1 VDPTWVDE
9 LREFIAIPSVSADP
23 AHQDDVRRAGEWVR
37 DFVKRIGGEAELVPY
52 GERDLVIGDIPANAD
67 GDQAGV
73 PTVMIYGHFDVQPP
87 APLDLWE
94 TPPFELSERDGWYYA
109 RGIADDKGQLYAL
122 LKAAQLLR
130 EQNALPVNIR
140 VVSDGEEEIGGH
152 SVVDFL
158 EADERGAD
166 VCIIFDGGMT
176 RPERPEFGLATRGLV
191 AFHLK
196 VRTGERD
203 MHSGYYGGAALNAIH
218 VLMQGLSAVTARNGL
233 LPDQLRVGR
242 APLSQGE
249 VDSLKSLPKG
259 WEMLDDAGATPLDA
273 KAAEDFY
280 DRTWAEPSLDVNG
293 IRGGKPE
300 FVNTT
305 LIVEAE
311 ARFTIRLAPGQD
323 PETIASSAEK
333 LIRAAMPETAEVE
346 LIRENSAAPGV
357 FSADSPAIQLGM
369 EAFKRATGVRPLLVR
384 VGGTLPIY
392 PALAAKGIPT
402 IGTGFALR
410 ESNVHS
416 PNERLRVEDVD
427 RAVAAASELYRSLA
441 ALG

>member
-1 VDPTWVDE
+1 MDETWRSE
-9 LREFIAIPSVSADP
+9 LTEFIAIPSVSADP
-23 AHQDDVRRAGEWVR
+23 AHRQDVKQAGEWVC
-37 DFVKRIGGEAELVPY
+37 DFIRRIGGTAELTPF
-52 GERDLVIGDIPANAD
+52 GEKELALGEIRASTDPDNA
-67 GDQAGV
+67 
-73 PTVMIYGHFDVQPP
+73 PTILCYGHFDVQPP

-94 TPPFELSERDGWYYA
+94 SDPFELTIKDEWAYA
-109 RGIADDKGQLYAL
+109 RGIADDKGQLFIL
-122 LKAAQLLR
+122 LKAAQKLV
-130 EQNALPVNIR
+130 EANALPVNLR
-140 VVSDGEEEIGGH
+140 FACDGEEEIGGH
-152 SVVDFL
+152 SIVDFI

-176 RPERPEFGLATRGLV
+176 RPEQPEFMLATRGLV

-196 VRTGERD
+196 VKTGERD

-218 VLMQGLSAVTARNGL
+218 VLMQGLSAVTPRDGL
-233 LPDQLRVGR
+233 LPDQLRIGR
-242 APLSQGE
+242 APLSQVE

-259 WEMLDDAGATPLDA
+259 WEILDEADATPLDA
-273 KAAEDFY
+273 KAADDFY

-323 PETIASSAEK
+323 PETIAAGVER
-333 LIRAAMPETAEVE
+333 LIRAAVPDTAEVE
-346 LIRENSAAPGV
+346 LVRENSAAPGV
-357 FSADSPAIQLGM
+357 FSPDSPAIQLGL
-369 EAFKRATGVRPLLVR
+369 EAFKKSTGVRPLLVR

-416 PNERLRVEDVD
+416 PNERLRVQDID
-427 RAVAAASELYRSLA
+427 RAVAAASELYRGLA

>member
-1 VDPTWVDE
+1 M
-9 LREFIAIPSVSADP
+9 
-23 AHQDDVRRAGEWVR
+23 RRAAEWVR
-37 DFVKRIGGEAELVPY
+37 DFVKRAGGEAELVRY
-52 GERDLVIGDIPANAD
+52 GERELVIGEIRANANGG
-67 GDQAGV
+67 GDA
-73 PTVMIYGHFDVQPP
+73 PTVMIYGHYDVQPP

-109 RGIADDKGQLYAL
+109 RGIADDKGQLFTL

-130 EQNALPVNIR
+130 EQNELPVNIR

-152 SVVDFL
+152 TVVDFL

-166 VCIIFDGGMT
+166 ACIIFDGGMT
-176 RPERPEFGLATRGLV
+176 RPEQAEFGLATRGLV
-191 AFHLK
+191 GFHLK

-218 VLMQGLSAVTARNGL
+218 VLMQGLSAVVARDGL
-233 LPDQLRVGR
+233 LPDALRVGR
-242 APLSQGE
+242 AALSQAE
-249 VDSLKSLPKG
+249 VDSLKQLPKG
-259 WEMLDDAGATPLDA
+259 WEILDDAGATPLDP
-273 KAAEDFY
+273 KAADDFY

-293 IRGGKPE
+293 IRGGKPD

-311 ARFTIRLAPGQD
+311 ARFTIRIAPGQD
-323 PETIASSAEK
+323 PETIAATAEK
-333 LIRAAMPETAEVE
+333 LIRAAMPAEAEVE
-346 LIRENSAAPGV
+346 LIRENSAPPGV
-357 FSADSPAIQLGM
+357 FAPDSQAIQLGM

-416 PNERLRVEDVD
+416 PNERLRVVDID
-427 RAVAAASELYRSLA
+427 RAVAAAIELYRGLA
-441 ALG
+441 ALD

>member
-1 VDPTWVDE
+1 VEQAWVDE

-23 AHQDDVRRAGEWVR
+23 AHQADVRRAAEWVR
-37 DFVKRIGGEAELVPY
+37 DFVKRAGGEAELVAY
-52 GERDLVIGDIPANAD
+52 GEHDLVIGDIPASANGA
-67 GDQAGV
+67 AA

-87 APLDLWE
+87 APLELWDS
-94 TPPFELSERDGWYYA
+94 PPFELSERDGWYYA
-109 RGIADDKGQLYAL
+109 RGIADDKGQLFTL
-122 LKAAQLLR
+122 LKAAQLLQ

-158 EADERGAD
+158 DADERGAD
-166 VCIIFDGGMT
+166 ACIIFDGGMT
-176 RPERPEFGLATRGLV
+176 RAEQPEFGLATRGLV
-191 AFHLK
+191 AFQLK

-218 VLMQGLSAVTARNGL
+218 VLMQGLSAVTARDGL
-233 LPDQLRVGR
+233 LPDQLRIGR
-242 APLSQGE
+242 APLSQAE

-259 WEMLDDAGATPLDA
+259 WEMIDDAGATPLDA
-273 KAAEDFY
+273 NAAEDFY

-323 PETIASSAEK
+323 PETIAATVEK
-333 LIRAAMPETAEVE
+333 LVRAAVPDDAQVE

-357 FSADSPAIQLGM
+357 FSPDSPAIQLGM
-369 EAFKRATGVRPLLVR
+369 DAFKKALGVRPLLVR

-416 PNERLRVEDVD
+416 PNERLRVQDID
-427 RAVAAASELYRSLA
+427 RAVAAASELYRGLA

>member
-1 VDPTWVDE
+1 VEQSWLDE

-23 AHQDDVRRAGEWVR
+23 AHEADVRRAAEWVR
-37 DFVKRIGGEAELVPY
+37 DFVKRAGGEADLVRY
-52 GERDLVIGDIPANAD
+52 GERELVIGEIRANANGG
-67 GDQAGV
+67 GDA
-73 PTVMIYGHFDVQPP
+73 PTVMIYGHYDVQPP

-109 RGIADDKGQLYAL
+109 RGIADDKGQLFTL
-122 LKAAQLLR
+122 LKAAQLLE
-130 EQNALPVNIR
+130 EQNELPVNIR

-152 SVVDFL
+152 TVVEFL

-166 VCIIFDGGMT
+166 ACIIFDGGMT
-176 RPERPEFGLATRGLV
+176 RPEQPEFGLATRGLV
-191 AFHLK
+191 GFHLK

-218 VLMQGLSAVTARNGL
+218 VLMQGLSAVVARDGL
-233 LPDQLRVGR
+233 LPDALRVGR
-242 APLSQGE
+242 AALSQAE
-249 VDSLKSLPKG
+249 VDSLKQLPKG
-259 WEMLDDAGATPLDA
+259 WEILDDAGATPLDP
-273 KAAEDFY
+273 KAADDFY

-293 IRGGKPE
+293 IRGGKPD

-311 ARFTIRLAPGQD
+311 ARFTIRIAPGQD
-323 PETIASSAEK
+323 PETIAATAEK
-333 LIRAAMPETAEVE
+333 LIREAMPAEADVE
-346 LIRENSAAPGV
+346 LIRENSAPPGV
-357 FSADSPAIQLGM
+357 FAPDSQAIQLGM
-369 EAFKRATGVRPLLVR
+369 EAFKKATGVRPLLVR

-416 PNERLRVEDVD
+416 PNERLRVVDID
-427 RAVAAASELYRSLA
+427 RAVAAAIELYRGLA
-441 ALG
+441 ALD

>member
-1 VDPTWVDE
+1 VDQTWLDE

-23 AHQDDVRRAGEWVR
+23 AHQDDLRRAAEWVR
-37 DFVKRIGGEAELVPY
+37 DFVKRTGGDAELVPK
-52 GERDLVIGDIPANAD
+52 GTRELVIGDIPANSN
-67 GDQAGV
+67 GAGA

-94 TPPFELSERDGWYYA
+94 SPPFELEERDGWFYA
-109 RGIADDKGQLYAL
+109 RGIADDKGQLYTL
-122 LKAAQLLR
+122 LKAAELLR
-130 EQNALPVNIR
+130 ADNALPVNIR
-140 VVSDGEEEIGGH
+140 VASDGEEEIGGH
-152 SVVDFL
+152 SIVEFL
-158 EADERGAD
+158 EEDERGAD
-166 VCIIFDGGMT
+166 ACIIFDGGMT
-176 RPERPEFGLATRGLV
+176 RPEQPEFGLATRGLV
-191 AFHLK
+191 GFHVT

-218 VLMQGLSAVTARNGL
+218 VLMHALDSLVACDGL
-233 LPDQLRVGR
+233 LADELRVGR
-242 APLSQGE
+242 TPLTE
-249 VDSLKSLPKG
+249 VEKQSLDHLPSG
-259 WEMLDDAGATPLDA
+259 AQILGDAGATPLDPR
-273 KAAEDFY
+273 AAADFY

-293 IRGGKPE
+293 IHGGKPD

-305 LIVEAE
+305 LIVEAH

-323 PETIASSAEK
+323 PDTIAAAAEK
-333 LIRAAMPETAEVE
+333 LFRAALPDGAEVDWH
-346 LIRENSAAPGV
+346 RENSAPPGV
-357 FSADSPAIQLGM
+357 FPPDSPAIQLGL
-369 EAFKRATGVRPLLVR
+369 EAFERAVGVRPILVR

-416 PNERLRVEDVD
+416 PNERLRVEDLD
-427 RAVAAASELYRSLA
+427 RAVAAATELYKGLA

>member
-1 VDPTWVDE
+1 MEQTWVDE

-23 AHQDDVRRAGEWVR
+23 AHVDDVRRAAEWVR
-37 DFVKRIGGEAELVPY
+37 DFVKRAGGEAELVPM
-52 GERDLVIGDIPANAD
+52 GERDLVIGDIPANAN
-67 GDQAGV
+67 GAQA

-87 APLDLWE
+87 APLELWE
-94 TPPFELSERDGWYYA
+94 SPPFELAERDGWYYA
-109 RGIADDKGQLYAL
+109 RGIADDKGQLFTL

-130 EQNALPVNIR
+130 EQDALPVNIR

-176 RPERPEFGLATRGLV
+176 RAEQPEFGLATRGLV

-218 VLMQGLSAVTARNGL
+218 VLMQGLSAVTARSNGL

-242 APLSQGE
+242 EALSQSE

-259 WEMLDDAGATPLDA
+259 WEILDEAGATPLDG
-273 KAAEDFY
+273 KAADDFY
-280 DRTWAEPSLDVNG
+280 DRTWAEPSVDVNG

-323 PETIASSAEK
+323 PETIAATVEK
-333 LIRAAMPETAEVE
+333 LLRGAVPDSAEVE

-369 EAFKRATGVRPLLVR
+369 EAFKKATGVRPLLVR

-416 PNERLRVEDVD
+416 PNERLRVEDID

>member
-1 VDPTWVDE
+1 MEQTWLEE

-23 AHQDDVRRAGEWVR
+23 AHVDDVRRAGEWVR
-37 DFVKRIGGEAELVPY
+37 DFVKGIGGEAELVPY
-52 GERDLVIGDIPANAD
+52 GEGDLVIGDIPASSNGEGA
-67 GDQAGV
+67 

-94 TPPFELSERDGWYYA
+94 TPPFELTEREGWYYA

-140 VVSDGEEEIGGH
+140 IVSDGEEEIGGH

-166 VCIIFDGGMT
+166 ACIIFDGGMT
-176 RPERPEFGLATRGLV
+176 RPEQAEFGLATRGLI
-191 AFHLK
+191 AYHLK
-196 VRTGERD
+196 VRTGDRD

-218 VLMQGLSAVTARNGL
+218 VLMQGLSAVTARDGL

-242 APLSQGE
+242 APLSQAE
-249 VDSLKSLPKG
+249 VDSLESLPKG

-305 LIVEAE
+305 LIVEAD

-323 PETIASSAEK
+323 PETIAASAEK
-333 LIRAAMPETAEVE
+333 LIRAAMPETAQVE

-357 FSADSPAIQLGM
+357 FSADSPAIQIGL
-369 EAFKRATGVRPLLVR
+369 EAFKKALGRRPLLVR

>member
-1 VDPTWVDE
+1 MEQTWVEE

-23 AHQDDVRRAGEWVR
+23 AHLDDVRRAAEWVR
-37 DFVKRIGGEAELVPY
+37 DFVKRAGGEAELVPM
-52 GERDLVIGDIPANAD
+52 GERDLVIGDIPANAN
-67 GDQAGV
+67 GAKA

-87 APLDLWE
+87 APLELWE
-94 TPPFELSERDGWYYA
+94 SPPFELAERDGWYYA
-109 RGIADDKGQLYAL
+109 RGIADDKGQLFTL

-130 EQNALPVNIR
+130 EQDALPVNIR

-176 RPERPEFGLATRGLV
+176 RAEQPEFGLATRGLV

-196 VRTGERD
+196 VKTGERD

-218 VLMQGLSAVTARNGL
+218 VLMQGLSAVTARSNGL

-242 APLSQGE
+242 EALSQLE

-259 WEMLDDAGATPLDA
+259 WEILDEAGATPLDG
-273 KAAEDFY
+273 KAADDFY

-323 PETIASSAEK
+323 PETIAATVEK
-333 LIRAAMPETAEVE
+333 LIQGAVPDSAEVE

-369 EAFKRATGVRPLLVR
+369 EAFKKATGVRPLLVR

-416 PNERLRVEDVD
+416 PNERLRVEDID

>member
-1 VDPTWVDE
+1 
-9 LREFIAIPSVSADP
+9 
-23 AHQDDVRRAGEWVR
+23 
-37 DFVKRIGGEAELVPY
+37 
-52 GERDLVIGDIPANAD
+52 
-67 GDQAGV
+67 
-73 PTVMIYGHFDVQPP
+73 M
-87 APLDLWE
+87 
-94 TPPFELSERDGWYYA
+94 
-109 RGIADDKGQLYAL
+109 
-122 LKAAQLLR
+122 
-130 EQNALPVNIR
+130 
-140 VVSDGEEEIGGH
+140 
-152 SVVDFL
+152 
-158 EADERGAD
+158 
-166 VCIIFDGGMT
+166 
-176 RPERPEFGLATRGLV
+176 LATRGLV

-196 VRTGERD
+196 VKTGERD

-218 VLMQGLSAVTARNGL
+218 VLMQGLSAVTPRDGL

-242 APLSQGE
+242 APLSQVE

-259 WEMLDDAGATPLDA
+259 WEILDEADATPLDA

-323 PETIASSAEK
+323 PEAIAAGVER
-333 LIRAAMPETAEVE
+333 LIRAAVPDTAEVE
-346 LIRENSAAPGV
+346 LMRENSAAPGV
-357 FSADSPAIQLGM
+357 FSPDSPAIQLGL
-369 EAFKRATGVRPLLVR
+369 EAFKKSTGVRPLLVR

-416 PNERLRVEDVD
+416 PNERLRVQDID
-427 RAVAAASELYRSLA
+427 RAVAAASELYRGLA

>member
-1 VDPTWVDE
+1 VEQAWLDE
-9 LREFIAIPSVSADP
+9 LREFIASPSVSADA
-23 AHQDDVRRAGEWVR
+23 AHQDDVRRAAEWVR
-37 DFVKRIGGEAELVPY
+37 DFVKRIGGEADLVPY
-52 GERDLVIGDIPANAD
+52 GERDLVIGDIPANTD
-67 GDQAGV
+67 GAAA

-87 APLDLWE
+87 APLELWE
-94 TPPFELSERDGWYYA
+94 SPPFELDERDGWFYA
-109 RGIADDKGQLYAL
+109 RGIADDKGQLYTL
-122 LKAAQLLR
+122 LKAAELLHR
-130 EQNALPVNIR
+130 DNALPVNIR
-140 VVSDGEEEIGGH
+140 VACDGEEEIGGH
-152 SVVDFL
+152 SIVDFIRD
-158 EADERGAD
+158 DERGAD
-166 VCIIFDGGMT
+166 ACIIFDGGMT
-176 RPERPEFGLATRGLV
+176 RPERPEFMLATRGLV
-191 AFHLK
+191 AFHMK

-218 VLMQGLSAVTARNGL
+218 VLMQGLSAVTARDGL

-242 APLSQGE
+242 APLSQVE
-249 VDSLKSLPKG
+249 VDSLESLPKG
-259 WEMLDDAGATPLDA
+259 WEILDEAGATPLDA

-323 PETIASSAEK
+323 PETIAATVEK
-333 LIRAAMPETAEVE
+333 LIRAAMPATAQVE

-357 FSADSPAIQLGM
+357 FSPDSPAIQLGL
-369 EAFKRATGVRPLLVR
+369 EAFKKATGVRPLLVR

>member
-1 VDPTWVDE
+1 VEQTWVEE

-23 AHQDDVRRAGEWVR
+23 AHLDDVRRAAEWVR
-37 DFVKRIGGEAELVPY
+37 DFVKRAGGEAELVPM

-67 GDQAGV
+67 GAKA

-87 APLDLWE
+87 APLELWE
-94 TPPFELSERDGWYYA
+94 SPPFELAERDGWYYA
-109 RGIADDKGQLYAL
+109 RGIADDKGQLFTL

-130 EQNALPVNIR
+130 EQEALPVNIR

-176 RPERPEFGLATRGLV
+176 RAEQPEFGLATRGLV

-196 VRTGERD
+196 IKTGERD

-218 VLMQGLSAVTARNGL
+218 VLMEGLSAVTARSNGL

-242 APLSQGE
+242 EALTQVE

-259 WEMLDDAGATPLDA
+259 WEILDEAGATPLDG
-273 KAAEDFY
+273 KAADDFY

-323 PETIASSAEK
+323 PETIAATVEK
-333 LIRAAMPETAEVE
+333 LIRDAVPDSAEVE

-369 EAFKRATGVRPLLVR
+369 EAFKKATGVRPLLVR

-416 PNERLRVEDVD
+416 PNERLRVEDID

>member
-1 VDPTWVDE
+1 VEQTWVEE

-23 AHQDDVRRAGEWVR
+23 AHLDDVRRAAEWVR
-37 DFVKRIGGEAELVPY
+37 DFVKRAGGEAELVPM
-52 GERDLVIGDIPANAD
+52 GERDLVIGDIPANAN
-67 GDQAGV
+67 GAEA

-87 APLDLWE
+87 APLELWE
-94 TPPFELSERDGWYYA
+94 SPPFELAERDGWYYA
-109 RGIADDKGQLYAL
+109 RGIADDKGQLFTL

-130 EQNALPVNIR
+130 EQHALPVNIR

-176 RPERPEFGLATRGLV
+176 RAEQPEFGLATRGLV

-196 VRTGERD
+196 VKTGERD

-218 VLMQGLSAVTARNGL
+218 VLMQGLSAVTARSNGL

-242 APLSQGE
+242 EALTQVE

-259 WEMLDDAGATPLDA
+259 WEILDEAGATPLDG
-273 KAAEDFY
+273 KAADDFY

-323 PETIASSAEK
+323 PETIAATVEK
-333 LIRAAMPETAEVE
+333 LILGAVPDSAEVE

-369 EAFKRATGVRPLLVR
+369 EAFKKATGVRPLLVR

-416 PNERLRVEDVD
+416 PNERLRVEDID

>member
-1 VDPTWVDE
+1 VNATWVDE

-23 AHQDDVRRAGEWVR
+23 AHQDDVRRAAEWVR

-52 GERDLVIGDIPANAD
+52 GVRDLVIGDIPANANGG
-67 GDQAGV
+67 GDA

-94 TPPFELSERDGWYYA
+94 TPPFELAERDGWYYA
-109 RGIADDKGQLYAL
+109 RGIADDKGQLFTL

-158 EADERGAD
+158 EQDERGAD
-166 VCIIFDGGMT
+166 ACIIFDGGMT
-176 RPERPEFGLATRGLV
+176 RPEQAEFGLATRGLV

-196 VRTGERD
+196 VKTGERD
-203 MHSGYYGGAALNAIH
+203 LHSGYYGGAALNAIH
-218 VLMQGLSAVTARNGL
+218 ALMQGLSAVTARDGL

-242 APLSQGE
+242 EPLSQAE

-259 WEMLDDAGATPLDA
+259 FEMIDDAGAKPLDA
-273 KAAEDFY
+273 KAEEDFY

-323 PETIASSAEK
+323 PETIAATVEK
-333 LIRAAMPETAEVE
+333 LVRGAMPEGADVD

-357 FSADSPAIQLGM
+357 FSPDSPAIQLGLD
-369 EAFKRATGVRPLLVR
+369 AFEKALGVRPLLVR

-416 PNERLRVEDVD
+416 PNERLRVQDID
-427 RAVAAASELYRSLA
+427 RAVAAASELYRGLA

>member
-1 VDPTWVDE
+1 LDE

-37 DFVKRIGGEAELVPY
+37 DFVKRIGGEAELVRY
-52 GERDLVIGDIPANAD
+52 GERDLVIGDIPANAN
-67 GDQAGV
+67 GGGTV

-87 APLDLWE
+87 APLELWE
-94 TPPFELSERDGWYYA
+94 TPPFELTERDGWYYA
-109 RGIADDKGQLYAL
+109 RGIADDKGQLFTL

-130 EQNALPVNIR
+130 EQNALAVNLR

-158 EADERGAD
+158 EQDERGAD
-166 VCIIFDGGMT
+166 ACIIFDGGMT
-176 RPERPEFGLATRGLV
+176 RAEQPEFGLATRGLV

-218 VLMQGLSAVTARNGL
+218 VLIQGLAAVIARNGL
-233 LPDQLRVGR
+233 LPDQLRIGR
-242 APLSQGE
+242 APLSQVE
-249 VDSLKSLPKG
+249 VDSLKKLPSG
-259 WEMLDDAGATPLDA
+259 IQILDEAGATPLDA
-273 KAAEDFY
+273 NAEQDFY

-311 ARFTIRLAPGQD
+311 ARFTVRLAPGQD
-323 PETIASSAEK
+323 PETIATATER
-333 LIRAAMPETAEVE
+333 LIRAAVPDAAEVE
-346 LIRENSAAPGV
+346 IIRENSAAPGV
-357 FSADSPAIQLGM
+357 FSPDEPAIKLGL
-369 EAFKRATGVRPLLVR
+369 EAFQRAIGVRPILVR

-392 PALAAKGIPT
+392 PALAEKGIPT

-416 PNERLRVEDVD
+416 PNERLRVEDID

>member
-1 VDPTWVDE
+1 VEQAWVDE

-23 AHQDDVRRAGEWVR
+23 AHEADVRRAAEWVR
-37 DFVKRIGGEAELVPY
+37 DFVKRAGGEAELVAY
-52 GERDLVIGDIPANAD
+52 GEHDLVIGDIPASANGA
-67 GDQAGV
+67 AA

-87 APLDLWE
+87 EPLELWDS
-94 TPPFELSERDGWYYA
+94 PPFELSERDGWYYA
-109 RGIADDKGQLYAL
+109 RGIADDKGQLFTL

-130 EQNALPVNIR
+130 EQNALPVHIR
-140 VVSDGEEEIGGH
+140 VLSDGEEEIGGH

-158 EADERGAD
+158 DADERGAD
-166 VCIIFDGGMT
+166 ACIIFDGGMT
-176 RPERPEFGLATRGLV
+176 RAEQPEFGLATRGLV

-218 VLMQGLSAVTARNGL
+218 VLMQGLSAVTARDGL
-233 LPDQLRVGR
+233 LPDQLRIGR
-242 APLSQGE
+242 APLSQAE

-259 WEMLDDAGATPLDA
+259 WEMIDEAGATPLDA

-323 PETIASSAEK
+323 PETIAATVEK
-333 LIRAAMPETAEVE
+333 LVRAAVPDDAQVE

-357 FSADSPAIQLGM
+357 FSPDSPAIQLGM
-369 EAFKRATGVRPLLVR
+369 DAFKKALGVRPLLVR

-416 PNERLRVEDVD
+416 PNERLRVQDID
-427 RAVAAASELYRSLA
+427 RAVAAASELYRALA

>member
-1 VDPTWVDE
+1 VEQSWLDE

-23 AHQDDVRRAGEWVR
+23 AHEADVRRAAEWVR
-37 DFVKRIGGEAELVPY
+37 DFVKRAGGEAELVRY
-52 GERDLVIGDIPANAD
+52 GERELVIGDIPANANGG
-67 GDQAGV
+67 GDA
-73 PTVMIYGHFDVQPP
+73 PTVMIYGHYDVQPP

-109 RGIADDKGQLYAL
+109 RGIADDKGQLFTL

-130 EQNALPVNIR
+130 EQKALPVNIR

-152 SVVDFL
+152 TVVDFL

-166 VCIIFDGGMT
+166 ACIIFDGGMT
-176 RPERPEFGLATRGLV
+176 RAEQPEFGLATRGLV

-196 VRTGERD
+196 VRTGLRD

-218 VLMQGLSAVTARNGL
+218 VLMQGLSAVIARDGL

-242 APLSQGE
+242 APLSKLE
-249 VDSLKSLPKG
+249 VDGLKSLPKG
-259 WEMLDDAGATPLDA
+259 WEILDEAGATPLDA
-273 KAAEDFY
+273 KAADDFY

-323 PETIASSAEK
+323 PETIAATVEK
-333 LIRAAMPETAEVE
+333 LIRAAMPDEADVE

-357 FSADSPAIQLGM
+357 FSPDSPAIQLGM

-416 PNERLRVEDVD
+416 PNERLRVQDID
-427 RAVAAASELYRSLA
+427 RAVSAASELYRGLA